1 MDNGL
6 KRPLKGASVL
16 SELGLDFDNVTW
28 ILEDDF
34 EHIPLGMQ
42 IDSKSECMTCW
53 TSNETTNLGVYLYNY
68 DIIIWW

>member
-42 IDSKSECMTCW
+42 IDSKSECMTC
-53 TSNETTNLGVYLYNY
+53 
-68 DIIIWW
+68 